1 MPLGDMIDDP
11 TSNDEYVAQ
20 LLASE
25 AKDKSLKYSALGL
38 KAYLPR
44 RPTDRAPKPNT
55 RFLKN
60 ILRDTDTHNA
70 ALRRKEEEDSRERM
84 RKLRGERSPPS
95 RRERRGEKDRYRDRS
110 PRRREKERSSRREHV
125 DDSSNREHHKSRSER
140 HRRRY
145 EDDSESDQDRET
157 SSRSHRRHRDD
168 ERRSKRS
175 RRESSRNRSSRHSK
189 KNRSASPRRSRSPDV
204 PRRDRDDH
212 RDDERRRRDDDRPT
226 EDHTAQLESR
236 KDTYSS
242 DNESDPLEDLV
253 GPLPPSARAVGVST
267 RGRGS
272 YRQNTSNIDSH
283 FERDYNPKLDVD
295 LSDND
300 ETTSSKRSTRRPV
313 AGLMTQDED
322 KDWNMALEA
331 LRDRAAWRQK
341 GEERLRAA
349 GFDEST
355 VLRWKEDPA
364 FANGSSNNDTEGRI
378 EDVKWAKKGEGREWD
393 RGKVLNEHGHYDVK
407 GQW

>member
-1 MPLGDMIDDP
+1 MPLGEMIDDP
-11 TSNDEYVAQ
+11 TSNDDYVAQ

-70 ALRRKEEEDSRERM
+70 ALRRKEEEDVRERM

-95 RRERRGEKDRYRDRS
+95 HRDRCSDKDRRYRDRS
-110 PRRREKERSSRREHV
+110 PHRRDKERSSRREHV
-125 DDSSNREHHKSRSER
+125 DASSGREHKSRSER

-145 EDDSESDQDRET
+145 KDDDDSESDRNRQS
-157 SSRSHRRHRDD
+157 SSRSHRRRDD
-168 ERRSKRS
+168 DRRSKRS
-175 RRESSRNRSSRHSK
+175 RHRSSRHHRDD
-189 KNRSASPRRSRSPDV
+189 RSESPRRSLSRSRSPDS
-204 PRRDRDDH
+204 
-212 RDDERRRRDDDRPT
+212 RRRRD
-226 EDHTAQLESR
+226 SY
-236 KDTYSS
+236 KDYERREEHSTGDNSTLPNARRDAYSLGS
-242 DNESDPLEDLV
+242 ESDPLDDIV
-253 GPLPPSARAVGVST
+253 GPLPASAREKASSIST

-272 YRQNTSNIDSH
+272 YRQNTSTIDSH
-283 FERDYNPKLDVD
+283 FARDYDPKLDVD
-295 LSDND
+295 ISDND
-300 ETTSSKRSTRRPV
+300 EISSSKRLRRRPV
-313 AGLMTQDED
+313 AGLMTKDED
-322 KDWNMALEA
+322 EDWNMALEA
-331 LRDRAAWRQK
+331 LRDRANWRQK

-355 VLRWKEDPA
+355 VQRWKEDPA
-364 FANGSSNNDTEGRI
+364 FTNGGGVKGDEGRI

-407 GQW
+407 AEW

>member
-11 TSNDEYVAQ
+11 TNNDEYVAQ

-38 KAYLPR
+38 QAYLPR

-70 ALRRKEEEDSRERM
+70 ALRRKEEEDARERM
-84 RKLRGERSPPS
+84 CKLRGERSPP
-95 RRERRGEKDRYRDRS
+95 RRERRHQDRS
-110 PRRREKERSSRREHV
+110 PSRRDKERSSRREHI
-125 DDSSNREHHKSRSER
+125 DDSSREHHKSRSER
-140 HRRRY
+140 HRRRH
-145 EDDSESDQDRET
+145 EGDGSESDRDRET
-157 SSRSHRRHRDD
+157 SSRSHRRHRDE
-168 ERRSKRS
+168 ERRSRRS
-175 RRESSRNRSSRHSK
+175 RRESSRSRHRSSRYSRDK
-189 KNRSASPRRSRSPDV
+189 RSASPRRSRSESLGSS
-204 PRRDRDDH
+204 RRH
-212 RDDERRRRDDDRPT
+212 RHNDKDYERRKRDDRPA
-226 EDHTAQLESR
+226 EDDTAQLESR
-236 KDTYSS
+236 KDAYSS

-253 GPLPPSARAVGVST
+253 GPLPREKASGIPI

-272 YRQNTSNIDSH
+272 YRQNTSTIDAH

-300 ETTSSKRSTRRPV
+300 ETSKRSSRRPV
-313 AGLMTQDED
+313 AGLMTKDED
-322 KDWNMALEA
+322 EDWNMALEA
-331 LRDRAAWRQK
+331 LRDRANWRQK
-341 GEERLRAA
+341 GEERLRTA

-355 VLRWKEDPA
+355 VRRWKEDPA
-364 FANGSSNNDTEGRI
+364 FANGSSNNDAAGRV